1 MNDMGLLSL
10 IPLRTWLV
18 GLGAAGAVAC
28 CAWVVLAIRSD
39 AVDECNIEHQ
49 LVAAAQ
55 AEESHQFYLASVA
68 EGERISKELLDTER
82 KYADLKREYLT
93 YANAITGNCSGAIGV
108 LSNAAV
114 AGAPVPAPTGK
125 PDDATAPISAA
136 DLAEN
141 IVTNYAIANSNA
153 AQLNG
158 LQRWIEE
165 VLK

>member
-1 MNDMGLLSL
+1 MGLLSL

-28 CAWVVLAIRSD
+28 CAWAVLVIRSD
-39 AVDECNIEHQ
+39 AVDECEIEHR

-55 AEESHQFYLASVA
+55 AEESHQQYLAGVES
-68 EGERISKELLDTER
+68 GERISKELLETQR
-82 KYADLKREYLT
+82 KLDATKAEYLQ

-108 LSNAAV
+108 LSNAAI
-114 AGAPVPAPTGK
+114 AGTQVPPPTGK
-125 PDDATAPISAA
+125 SDAATAPISAA
-136 DLAEN
+136 DLAGN
-141 IVTNYAIANSNA
+141 IAQNYAIANSNA

-158 LQRWIEE
+158 LQRWIDE

>member
-1 MNDMGLLSL
+1 MGFLSL
-10 IPLRTWLV
+10 IPLRTWVV
-18 GLGAAGAVAC
+18 GLSGAIAVAGI
-28 CAWVVLAIRSD
+28 AWAVLAIRND
-39 AVDECNIEHQ
+39 AVNECNIEHQ

-55 AEESHQFYLASVA
+55 AEEAHQQYLAGIEA
-68 EGERISKELLDTER
+68 GERISKELLDTER

-93 YANAITGNCSGAIGV
+93 YANAITGNCSRAIGV
-108 LSNAAV
+108 LSNAAI
-114 AGAPVPAPTGK
+114 AGTQVPAPTGK

-136 DLAEN
+136 DLAGN
-141 IVTNYAIANSNA
+141 IAQNYAIANSNA